1 MEYFSLLL
9 FGFIVGMQHALEA
22 DHLAA
27 IASLSTGST
36 SRRVLLLRGGFWGLG
51 HTITLLTICG
61 LLLMLGESISA
72 RTASLLE
79 FAVGLMIILLG
90 ANVLLKLFRKRMHF
104 HVHRHGRGTIH
115 LHTHSHANDNAPHP
129 ESAHDHVHQHSG
141 FVRVLLIGMVHGAA
155 GSAGLLVLAV
165 AANTLAQAV
174 GYVLAFGAG
183 SILGMASMSLVASYP
198 LRLVERYATW
208 LNTTAYTCIGC
219 TAIVIG
225 SSLMGDSWRGL

>member
-27 IASLSTGST
+27 VATLSAGST
-36 SRRVLLLRGGFWGLG
+36 SRRALLLRGGIWGLG

-79 FAVGLMIILLG
+79 FAVGVMVILLG
-90 ANVLLKLFRKRMHF
+90 ANVLLKLLRKRIHV
-104 HVHRHGRGTIH
+104 HVHRHNRGPYH
-115 LHTHSHANDNAPHP
+115 LHTHSHANDTTPHP
-129 ESAHDHVHQHSG
+129 ESPHDHVHHHSG

-155 GSAGLLVLAV
+155 GSAGLLVLAA
-165 AANTLAQAV
+165 AANTLLQAT

-183 SILGMASMSLVASYP
+183 SILGMASMSFVAAYP
-198 LRLVERYATW
+198 LRLMERYANW
-208 LNTTAYTCIGC
+208 LNTATYACIGC
-219 TAIVIG
+219 AAIVIG
-225 SSLMGDSWRGL
+225 SSLMGAAWRGL